1 MNLYEHQST
10 ENPNMPIR
18 GLMYFAENY
27 ESYIARNNLDI
38 YGRVLQKLP
47 FPQYYILYNGVKEA
61 EDRRVLEL
69 KDAFPKLE
77 GMEPCLNC
85 KATLLNINYGHNR
98 EIMARSQTLMDYSVY
113 IQRIRD
119 NKGSGISIF
128 EAVDRA
134 TEDCIRDGILK
145 DILVKNSAE
154 VKRMVLGAWG
164 TENHLKKQ
172 REEREQVERENEKL
186 RQETAKLKEKSFG
199 LKKEAD
205 GLKKEADKLKKETT
219 GLKQEKSELKEENNE
234 LKNRSAAIDLLTQK
248 LLDTG
253 KVEELK
259 KSLKDEAY
267 RRQLLEEYG
276 LMPTVFQGE
285 EGFRND

>member
-1 MNLYEHQST
+1 
-10 ENPNMPIR
+10 
-18 GLMYFAENY
+18 
-27 ESYIARNNLDI
+27 
-38 YGRVLQKLP
+38 
-47 FPQYYILYNGVKEA
+47 
-61 EDRRVLEL
+61 
-69 KDAFPKLE
+69 
-77 GMEPCLNC
+77 
-85 KATLLNINYGHNR
+85 
-98 EIMARSQTLMDYSVY
+98 
-113 IQRIRD
+113 
-119 NKGSGISIF
+119 
-128 EAVDRA
+128 
-134 TEDCIRDGILK
+134 
-145 DILVKNSAE
+145 
-154 VKRMVLGAWG
+154 MVLGAWG

-172 REEREQVERENEKL
+172 REELEQVERENEKL

-199 LKKEAD
+199 LKKEAN
-205 GLKKEADKLKKETT
+205 KLKKETT

-259 KSLKDEAY
+259 KSLNDEAY